1 MGLLS
6 RIKSVFLSPV
16 NGWNLAKFLFFFGVF
31 WNVQRWLILSTEW
44 HTLTSLLL
52 GWYKQGGNLRMWAR
66 QVSEL
71 GSFIPATPT
80 TPPPAPRLFGYGC
93 AGVKAS
99 SSVAPQIEEKDVKRS
114 QRAWKTVDPVEL
126 EAGWAPGGAW
136 DWLLLSWCHGFLSGF
151 WMTQD
156 GENKRMTVGDCRW
169 WYDLVCW
176 RMF

>member
-6 RIKSVFLSPV
+6 RIKSGSLSPV
-16 NGWNLAKFLFFFGVF
+16 NGWNLAKFLVFFGVF

-80 TPPPAPRLFGYGC
+80 IPTCAATFRLWLR
-93 AGVKAS
+93 
-99 SSVAPQIEEKDVKRS
+99 RS
-114 QRAWKTVDPVEL
+114 QGVQFGGPADRRERRQAVAAGL
-126 EAGWAPGGAW
+126 EDGGSCRDGGRVSSCYPGGAW
-136 DWLLLSWCHGFLSGF
+136 CHGFFRGF

-156 GENKRMTVGDCRW
+156 GENKRMTLGDCRW
-169 WYDLVCW
+169 WYYFVCW

>member
-80 TPPPAPRLFGYGC
+80 TPPTC
-93 AGVKAS
+93 AATFRVWLR
-99 SSVAPQIEEKDVKRS
+99 RS
-114 QRAWKTVDPVEL
+114 QGVQFGGPADRRERRQAVAAGL
-126 EAGWAPGGAW
+126 EDGGSCRDGGRVSSWWSLGLAPAI
-136 DWLLLSWCHGFLSGF
+136 
-151 WMTQD
+151 
-156 GENKRMTVGDCRW
+156 
-169 WYDLVCW
+169 LVS
-176 RMF
+176 RIS